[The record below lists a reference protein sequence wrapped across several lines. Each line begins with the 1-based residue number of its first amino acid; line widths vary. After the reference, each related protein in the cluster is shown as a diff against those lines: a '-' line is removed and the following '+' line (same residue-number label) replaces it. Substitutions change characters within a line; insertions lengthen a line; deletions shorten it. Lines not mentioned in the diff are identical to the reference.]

1 MKRREDKMIVRI
13 RAFANFRD
21 ILGKDM
27 KVEVKEGSTVKD
39 LLDGLTSSQQRLQ
52 SALFDESGQIRE
64 YVILMKNRK
73 NINSL
78 SGLDTQLADGDEVAL
93 LPPAAGG

>member
-1 MKRREDKMIVRI
+1 MNVRI

-27 KVEVKEGSTVKD
+27 DVDVKEGSTIKD
-39 LLDGLTSSQQRLQ
+39 LLDLLILSRKRLKF
-52 SALFDESGQIRE
+52 ALFDESGQIRE

-78 SGLDTQLADGDEVAL
+78 SGLDTQLDDGDEVAI
-93 LPPAAGG
+93 LPPVAGG